1 MNNSSVTA
9 EAMDTCHAA
18 HHVVEL
24 KFPAMKQGNWVSFG
38 GYNYKIKSTML
49 RGMDLYLHL
58 HGEEQ
63 PVHADKVQAEHKAVR
78 LRMRK
83 QSQLAR

>member
-1 MNNSSVTA
+1 
-9 EAMDTCHAA
+9 MDTHHVA

-24 KFPAMKQGNWVSFG
+24 KLPAMKQGNWVSFG

-78 LRMRK
+78 LHMRK
-83 QSQLAR
+83 PRPLAR